1 LDAIVQYDPDTEKE
15 AIQIAERVVPRLAH
29 ANSAV
34 ILSAV
39 KIIMRM
45 MNKIK
50 DAEVNKVFSKKLT
63 APLVTLLNS
72 KPEIQYVALRNISL
86 VVQKRPTILAKDFK
100 VFFCKY
106 NDPIYVKLEKLDILV
121 QLASERNIETILLEF
136 QEYSSEVDIQFVR
149 RSVRAIGRCAI
160 KLDRAAQKCIDVL
173 LELIKTK
180 INYVVQEAIIVI
192 KDIFRKYPN
201 KYEGIIGTLCEN
213 LDTL

>member
-1 LDAIVQYDPDTEKE
+1 MK
-15 AIQIAERVVPRLAH
+15 
-29 ANSAV
+29 
-34 ILSAV
+34 
-39 KIIMRM
+39 M

-50 DAEVNKVFSKKLT
+50 DAEVNKVFAKKLT

-160 KLDRAAQKCIDVL
+160 KLEKAAQKCIDVL

-201 KYEGIIGTLCEN
+201 QYEGIIGVLCEN